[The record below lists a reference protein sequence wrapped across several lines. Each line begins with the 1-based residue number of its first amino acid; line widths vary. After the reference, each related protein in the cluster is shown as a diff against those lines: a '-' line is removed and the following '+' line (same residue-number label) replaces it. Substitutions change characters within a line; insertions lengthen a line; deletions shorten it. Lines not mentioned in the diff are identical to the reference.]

1 MLRSKLAAGTR
12 CALEHGGA
20 ALVIV
25 DDGAD
30 LSVMIPKLIKGGF
43 YHSGQVCVS
52 VQRIFAPKAQAE
64 QIAGLLAESARK
76 LVLASC
82 AAWKSRLVG
91 PTIVAPLALCQSDY
105 LPLSE
110 PAQAIKE
117 ILLELIAELPHH
129 ALAPGKSRKRGV
141 A

>member
-1 MLRSKLAAGTR
+1 MTIL
-12 CALEHGGA
+12 
-20 ALVIV
+20 
-25 DDGAD
+25 
-30 LSVMIPKLIKGGF
+30 P
-43 YHSGQVCVS
+43 
-52 VQRIFAPKAQAE
+52 
-64 QIAGLLAESARK
+64 ESMANQ
-76 LVLASC
+76 VLASC
-82 AAWKSRLVG
+82 AAWKSRLIN

-129 ALAPGKSRKRGV
+129 VIAPGKSSKRGV

>member
-1 MLRSKLAAGTR
+1 
-12 CALEHGGA
+12 
-20 ALVIV
+20 
-25 DDGAD
+25 
-30 LSVMIPKLIKGGF
+30 
-43 YHSGQVCVS
+43 
-52 VQRIFAPKAQAE
+52 
-64 QIAGLLAESARK
+64 
-76 LVLASC
+76 
-82 AAWKSRLVG
+82 
-91 PTIVAPLALCQSDY
+91 LALCQSDY